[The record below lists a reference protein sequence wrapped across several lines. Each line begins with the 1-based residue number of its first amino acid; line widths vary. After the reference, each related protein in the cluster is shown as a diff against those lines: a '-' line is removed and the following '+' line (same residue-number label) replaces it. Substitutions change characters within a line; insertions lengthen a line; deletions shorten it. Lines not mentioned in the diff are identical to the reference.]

1 MGKMKYKTLLDY
13 KRRDKLIEEM
23 QKDFS
28 NGLWLLDLD
37 PRTEFMTT
45 GPFESISEAHENR
58 DYIWHYGEQFGR
70 YLWYVSPKTYDSI
83 YRLLKNTNLNEEAAK
98 PNIELEID
106 TLPLEVVAIRF
117 VGTAS
122 IRLPSKRPSKK

>member
-1 MGKMKYKTLLDY
+1 MKYKTLLDY

-23 QKDFS
+23 KKDFT
-28 NGLWLLDLD
+28 NGIWLLDLD
-37 PRTEFMTT
+37 PKAEFMAV
-45 GPFESISEAHENR
+45 GPFESISEAHDNR
-58 DYIWHYGEQFGR
+58 DYIWHYGEQYGR
-70 YLWYVSPKTYDSI
+70 YLLYVSPKTHDSI
-83 YRLLKNTNLNEEAAK
+83 YRLLRNINLNEEATK

-122 IRLPSKRPSKK
+122 IRLPARKTSKK